1 MTPSSAERGRS
12 DQILDAASRVFA
24 RRGFGAA
31 RMDDVASESGLSKGA
46 LYLYFRS
53 KDQLID
59 ALVGRIVSAE
69 TQRLHDSRA
78 GGGSV
83 ADRLAAFGRAFAGE
97 LLALGPLAPVFPEVY
112 ARAMRH
118 ATVRAVFQRYLAG
131 FRTELGALLSEG
143 RASGELRPDFDP
155 DQAALGVVGLME
167 GLALVWLVDRE
178 HIRIDEVTPTA
189 LGHYLAGLQASTP
202 LASRSGAQAS
212 GGRA

>member
-1 MTPSSAERGRS
+1 MAPSSAERGRS
-12 DQILDAASRVFA
+12 DQILDAASLVFA
-24 RRGFGAA
+24 RLGFGAA

-46 LYLYFRS
+46 LYLYFKS

-69 TQRLHDSRA
+69 TQRLHDTRA
-78 GGGSV
+78 GDGSV
-83 ADRLAAFGRAFAGE
+83 ADRLAAFGRAFAAE
-97 LLALGPLAPVFPEVY
+97 LVALGPLAPVFPEVY

-118 ATVRAVFQRYLAG
+118 ATVRAAFQRYLAG
-131 FRTELGALLSEG
+131 FRTELGALLAEG

-178 HIRIDEVTPTA
+178 HIRIEAVVPAA
-189 LGHYLAGLQASTP
+189 LDHYLVGLRASTP
-202 LASRSGAQAS
+202 PAWLAAQPAAEA
-212 GGRA
+212 RA